1 MNMEHTIGS
10 TLWQSSRG
18 GGKGTPFGLPEREP
32 RKPSRIVVDINQDEA
47 IMGGASRAKKVRQ
60 GDYLPPGGVGSGGKK
75 RRGCFARLLGGALLV
90 TLVLLLVAGVGGY
103 LWWRS
108 VQASPTYS
116 LALLADAAQK
126 NDARTF
132 DELLDASRV
141 TRSFL
146 PQIRRHATGSTRDLP
161 PAIERQVGAAVEQQ
175 LPNIEATVRESLRA
189 SVADLTRAAGAEA
202 PFPLLVLALRG
213 LATDV
218 REEGQTAIVNLNLGG
233 EQPTA
238 LTMERRANRWQ
249 VVGVQDAR
257 IAATLAAQLPNA
269 LPKDAPPQQQQP
281 QGALERELQ
290 RRTTR
295 AGQR

>member
-1 MNMEHTIGS
+1 MNMEHTSGS

-18 GGKGTPFGLPEREP
+18 GKGTPFGQPEREP

-47 IMGGASRAKKVRQ
+47 IMGGNSRAKKVRQ
-60 GDYLPPGGVGSGGKK
+60 GDYLPPGGGAGGSGKK
-75 RRGCFARLLGGALLV
+75 RRGCFTRLLGGALLV
-90 TLVLLLVAGVGGY
+90 TFLVLLVGGGGGY
-103 LWWRS
+103 LWWRG
-108 VQASPTYS
+108 VQASPGYS

-132 DELLDASRV
+132 DEFLDASRV

-189 SVADLTRAAGAEA
+189 SIADLTRAAGTEA
-202 PFPLLVLALRG
+202 PFPMLVLALRG

-218 REEGQTAIVNLNLGG
+218 REEGQTATVNLNLGG

-238 LTMERRANRWQ
+238 LTMERRASRWQ

-269 LPKDAPPQQQQP
+269 LPKDVPQQQP

-290 RRTTR
+290 RRTATR

>member
-1 MNMEHTIGS
+1 
-10 TLWQSSRG
+10 LWQSSRG
-18 GGKGTPFGLPEREP
+18 GG
-32 RKPSRIVVDINQDEA
+32 KPSRIVVDINQEEA
-47 IMGGASRAKKVRQ
+47 ITGGASRKGKVRQ
-60 GDYLPPGGVGSGGKK
+60 GDYLPPGGSGKK
-75 RRGCFARLLGGALLV
+75 RRGCFARLIGGALLV
-90 TLVLLLVAGVGGY
+90 TLLLLLVAGVGGY
-103 LWWRS
+103 LWWRR

-116 LALLADAAQK
+116 LALLADAAQR
-126 NDARTF
+126 NDARAF
-132 DELLDASRV
+132 DELLDAGRV

-189 SVADLTRAAGAEA
+189 SIADLARAAGTEA
-202 PFPLLVLALRG
+202 PFPALVLAMRG

-218 REEGQTAIVNLNLGG
+218 REEGQTATVNLNLGG

-238 LTMERRANRWQ
+238 LTMERSAERWR
-249 VVGVQDAR
+249 VVGVRDAR
-257 IAATLAAQLPNA
+257 LAATLAAQLPTA
-269 LPKDAPPQQQQP
+269 LPDVAPQP

-295 AGQR
+295 PPQR